1 MQSVRHQKRATS
13 PRGRFH
19 LNTSAAL
26 RLLAAANDDAVLAAW
41 AAVFDEHK
49 MSPECDVSPYDCW
62 EVLQEFLSSGVLS
75 PLEYNSVNLKAAFF
89 NGTRPS
95 TGQIQ
100 EVLGRL
106 KIMRSSHPFE
116 KEPPVSNARPPMAA
130 FTNSSALTSNRD
142 ERESLPAVPN
152 RSALG
157 SRPSAGLAA
166 FSPARE
172 VQSFRPTMEPP
183 AIQAFAGQQAPR
195 ELPCRKVDA
204 NLYRGVGEFNVQM
217 FCCNQEMIIQ
227 DLSEDEPYEGE
238 LEDGTDG
245 VLHEFMFHCYCQS
258 CGARFHSSMA
268 RRIPEQGY

>member
-1 MQSVRHQKRATS
+1 
-13 PRGRFH
+13 
-19 LNTSAAL
+19 L

-106 KIMRSSHPFE
+106 KFLRANQSFD
-116 KEPPVSNARPPMAA
+116 KEFPVSNARPPMAA
-130 FTNSSALTSNRD
+130 FTNESALVTRE
-142 ERESLPAVPN
+142 ERGL
-152 RSALG
+152 
-157 SRPSAGLAA
+157 PSAPQRNGIGGPRPNPGLAA
-166 FSPARE
+166 FQPQRE
-172 VQSFRPTMEPP
+172 VMAPQSFRAMGEAP
-183 AIQAFAGQQAPR
+183 AIQAFAPQQEKAA
-195 ELPCRKVDA
+195 LPCRKVDA
-204 NLYRGVGEFNVQM
+204 NLYRGVGEFNIQM

-227 DLSEDEPYEGE
+227 DLSEDEPYDGE
-238 LEDGTDG
+238 LEDGTEG
-245 VLHEFMFHCYCQS
+245 VLHEFMFHTYCQS
-258 CGARFHSSMA
+258 CGARFHTSMA
-268 RRIPEQGY
+268 RRVPDQGY